1 MPKLFTQITDNTKPN
16 TYNYADKY
24 SPEVFFFLSK
34 ATNLCYKVYS
44 ISNLC
49 ISAKEQSWL
58 MCAIPNFPANFVTM
72 CKLRWKSI
80 AMLMIKISMLRFL
93 REHSPKRI
101 WVVLGIQTSM
111 ARELSLRQ
119 FIQKLNKFWP
129 SFRSTKILDWIKL
142 NQRLSKYI
150 LMKFCKLISF

>member
-1 MPKLFTQITDNTKPN
+1 MQINTALKYFSSLLEQTTTQIFWSQILED
-16 TYNYADKY
+16 
-24 SPEVFFFLSK
+24 LSK

-111 ARELSLRQ
+111 AREISLRQ